1 MSNLNF
7 SPEQALAIYNSTEE
21 FPVNF
26 DAAWV
31 WLNYSSKGNAKVHF
45 MKCNFEKGI
54 DYKVFMQTQKNSNGG
69 RPTETIKLSI
79 DCLKVWAMMAN
90 TKQGRLVRH
99 YFLDCEK
106 IAKQKV
112 KAVASTRRSAPILGL
127 PLLPEFTYD
136 FARELSIAIMFAQFG
151 ELEKLVNSQELV
163 TTSRV
168 NQLIDIDP
176 RGKVF
181 VRGSF
186 TFTRQGKIGYQSS
199 WLVTR
204 TPLEFIDSQI

>member
-1 MSNLNF
+1 MSEITF
-7 SPEQALAIYNSTEE
+7 SYDEALEVFNSPDE
-21 FPVNF
+21 FPVDF

-31 WLNYSSKGNAKVHF
+31 WLNYSRKDNAKVNF
-45 MKCNFEKGI
+45 MKCNFAKDTDYRSFLKIQERETGATTTEKI
-54 DYKVFMQTQKNSNGG
+54 FMTV
-69 RPTETIKLSI
+69 

-90 TKQGRLVRH
+90 TPQGRLVRH
-99 YFLDCEK
+99 YFLKCEK
-106 IAKQKV
+106 IAKEKV
-112 KAVASTRRSAPILGL
+112 KAVASTRRSAPIAYGL

-136 FARELSIAIMFAQFG
+136 FARELSIAIMFAKFG
-151 ELEKLVNSQELV
+151 ELEKLVNSGELV
-163 TTSRV
+163 TTRRV

-204 TPLEFIDSQI
+204 TKLELILD